1 MTTRHPT
8 LLYCLTALIAVLV
21 FIAAGTI
28 TVAALGAATTTRVS
42 VAPDG
47 SDGDN
52 NSAGAEISADGRFVA
67 FHSRAGNLVSND
79 TDTCSHSFDANCLDV
94 FVKDRQTGEMTNVS
108 VATDGT
114 EGNKGSFGP
123 SLSAD
128 GRYVAFFSEATTL
141 VSGDTNEEHD
151 VFVHDRDTRE
161 TTRVSVASDGS
172 QADGGPTFNGYE
184 HPVISG
190 DGRYVAFNSIAT
202 NLVTSDTNEAVDVFL
217 HDRETA
223 QTIRVSVAS
232 DGTEANGAAYSP
244 SISHDGRYIAYM
256 SYATNL
262 VSDDT
267 NTFCGDAGNENCP
280 DVFVYDRVTR
290 ETTRV
295 SVASDGMEADGHST
309 RPLIS
314 GDGQLV
320 VFTSSAGNLSGREF
334 PTTFDAFIHNRATGE
349 TEVVTHIVASDEG
362 AQGATVTDISP
373 DGRFV
378 VFHTERRMAEEDTS
392 GCSFSSPPYCADVY
406 LRDLQAAYNDF
417 TRVSVATDGTQ
428 GDELS
433 IEGTVSGDGRYVA
446 FESLATTLVGD
457 DTNNV
462 CGGTEDENCRDV
474 FLRDRGEEVPT
485 AVTGSGVSANP
496 DGSRFGMLAA
506 GGLIALGVAGLW
518 VRRRYTR

>member
-1 MTTRHPT
+1 
-8 LLYCLTALIAVLV
+8 
-21 FIAAGTI
+21 
-28 TVAALGAATTTRVS
+28 
-42 VAPDG
+42 
-47 SDGDN
+47 
-52 NSAGAEISADGRFVA
+52 
-67 FHSRAGNLVSND
+67 
-79 TDTCSHSFDANCLDV
+79 
-94 FVKDRQTGEMTNVS
+94 
-108 VATDGT
+108 
-114 EGNKGSFGP
+114 
-123 SLSAD
+123 
-128 GRYVAFFSEATTL
+128 
-141 VSGDTNEEHD
+141 
-151 VFVHDRDTRE
+151 
-161 TTRVSVASDGS
+161 
-172 QADGGPTFNGYE
+172 
-184 HPVISG
+184 
-190 DGRYVAFNSIAT
+190 
-202 NLVTSDTNEAVDVFL
+202 
-217 HDRETA
+217 
-223 QTIRVSVAS
+223 
-232 DGTEANGAAYSP
+232 
-244 SISHDGRYIAYM
+244 M

-267 NTFCGDAGNENCP
+267 NTFCGDAGNENCV
-280 DVFVYDRVTR
+280 DVFVYDRVTS

-295 SVASDGMEADGHST
+295 SVASDGAQVEGHST

-320 VFTSSAGNLSGREF
+320 VFNTAAENLSGREF
-334 PTTFDAFIHNRATGE
+334 PTTYDVFIHNRATSE
-349 TEVVTHIVASDEG
+349 TEIVTHIVTSDEG
-362 AQGATVTDISP
+362 ARDAIATDISP

-392 GCSFSSPPYCADVY
+392 GCSASSVPHCADVY
-406 LRDLQAAYNDF
+406 LRDLQAGYNDF

-433 IEGTVSGDGRYVA
+433 IEGTVSGDGRYVV
-446 FESLATTLVGD
+446 FESLAATLVDD